1 MANGELHDCDD
12 ASALLAFVRAE
23 RQAEAR
29 ASANLLASAVA
40 WAAMHSTDSPDE
52 AASLVPG
59 SQEPVA
65 IAGEGAPLVAEF
77 SVLEFAAALG
87 LSTDAGRIYLGDA
100 VELAHRLPR
109 IYGRVQALDL
119 PVWKAR
125 RIAKST
131 SDLPMEGA
139 AYVDAY
145 LHAVAHK
152 VSIAQLDRTVEEARV
167 TYDPAEGRARRE
179 ASFEKRHF
187 DIESQQVS
195 FDGTVDVH
203 GTLDLADALDLE
215 DAVARRARELG
226 ALGLDVPVD
235 IRRSIAVGDLARR
248 QLSLELNA
256 GEPEGRQR
264 KRPRQVVLHVHL
276 SDAALG
282 TTTSDDLHLARVEE
296 TRSFVSADQVRTWCA
311 NSDTQVTV
319 KPVIDLDGHV
329 HVDAYETP
337 DRLRERQVLLQHSC
351 VFPWC
356 RKPARR
362 CDCDHIDPAARG
374 GPTCD
379 CNIAPLCRRHHRAKT
394 HTRWRYDKL
403 DDTTFVWRSPNGLLM
418 KRDHAGTIPLDTLQ
432 P

>member
-1 MANGELHDCDD
+1 MANGELLDCDD
-12 ASALLAFVRAE
+12 AAALLAFVRA
-23 RQAEAR
+23 RRTVAARAEAD
-29 ASANLLASAVA
+29 LLASAVA
-40 WAAMHSTDSPDE
+40 WAAMHSTESLDE

-65 IAGEGAPLVAEF
+65 IAGEGAPLISEF

-87 LSTDAGRIYLGDA
+87 LSTDAGRIHLGDA
-100 VELAHRLPR
+100 VELAHRLPNL
-109 IYGRVQALDL
+109 YGRVQALDL

-125 RIAKST
+125 RIAKAT
-131 SDLPMEGA
+131 NDLPMEGA
-139 AYVDAY
+139 AYVDAH

-167 TYDPAEGRARRE
+167 TYDPAEARARRE
-179 ASFEKRHF
+179 AAFEKRHF
-187 DIESQQVS
+187 DIDRQQVS

-226 ALGLDVPVD
+226 QLGLDVPVD

-248 QLSLELNA
+248 QLSLELNT
-256 GEPEGRQR
+256 GEPAADDPRR
-264 KRPRQVVLHVHL
+264 KRPRQVLLHVHL
-276 SDAALG
+276 SEAALAG
-282 TTTSDDLHLARVEE
+282 AGNELHLARVEE
-296 TRSFVSADQVRTWCA
+296 TRSFVSAEQVKTWCA
-311 NSDTQVTV
+311 NGDTQVVV
-319 KPVIDLDGHV
+319 KPVIDLADHV

-403 DDTTFVWRSPNGLLM
+403 DETTFVWQSPNGLLI
-418 KRDHAGTIPLDTLQ
+418 KRDHTGTTELT
-432 P
+432 

>member
-1 MANGELHDCDD
+1 MANGEVHDCDD
-12 ASALLAFVRAE
+12 ASALLAFVRSE
-23 RQAEAR
+23 RQAEAQ

-40 WAAMHSTDSPDE
+40 WAAMHSTESLDE

-59 SQEPVA
+59 SQERVA

-131 SDLPMEGA
+131 ADLPMQGA
-139 AYVDAY
+139 AYVDAH
-145 LHAVAHK
+145 LAPVAHK

-167 TYDPAEGRARRE
+167 TYDPAEAKARWE
-179 ASFEKRHF
+179 AAFEKRHF

-226 ALGLDVPVD
+226 QLGLDVPVD

-256 GEPEGRQR
+256 GEPDDRQR

-276 SDAALG
+276 SEAALAG
-282 TTTSDDLHLARVEE
+282 AGSDLHLARVEE
-296 TRSFVSADQVRTWCA
+296 TRSFVSAEQVKTWCG
-311 NSDTQVTV
+311 NSDTQVV
-319 KPVIDLDGHV
+319 LKPVIDLAGHV
-329 HVDAYETP
+329 HIDAYETP

-403 DDTTFVWRSPNGLLM
+403 DDTTFAWQSPNGLAF
-418 KRDHAGTIPLDTLQ
+418 KRDHTGTTELT
-432 P
+432 

>member
-12 ASALLAFVRAE
+12 AAALLAFVRAE
-23 RQAEAR
+23 RLTEAR

-40 WAAMHSTDSPDE
+40 WAAMHSTEALHE
-52 AASLVPG
+52 AAAIWMPG
-59 SQEPVA
+59 HEQEMA
-65 IAGEGAPLVAEF
+65 IAGPGAPLVAEF

-109 IYGRVQALDL
+109 IYARTQALDL

-125 RIAKST
+125 RIAKAT
-131 SDLPMEGA
+131 NDLPMEGA
-139 AYVDAY
+139 AYVDAH

-152 VSIAQLDRTVEEARV
+152 ISIAQLDRTVEEARV
-167 TYDPAEGRARRE
+167 TYDPGEAKARWE
-179 ASFEKRHF
+179 AAFEKRHF
-187 DIESQQVS
+187 DIDSQQVS

-226 ALGLDVPVD
+226 QLGLDVPVD

-256 GEPEGRQR
+256 EDDRLNSER
-264 KRPRQVVLHVHL
+264 KRPRQVLLHVHV
-276 SDAALG
+276 SEAALAG
-282 TTTSDDLHLARVEE
+282 AGSELHLARVEE
-296 TRSFVSADQVRTWCA
+296 TRSFVTAEQVKTWCA
-311 NSDTQVTV
+311 NPDTQVV
-319 KPVIDLDGHV
+319 IKPVIDLDGHV
-329 HVDAYETP
+329 HADAYETP

-379 CNIAPLCRRHHRAKT
+379 CNISPLCRRHHRAKT

-403 DDTTFVWRSPNGLLM
+403 DDTTFVWRSPNGLLFR
-418 KRDHAGTIPLDTLQ
+418 RDHTGTTELT
-432 P
+432 

>member
-1 MANGELHDCDD
+1 MANGELLDCDD

-29 ASANLLASAVA
+29 AAANLMASAVA
-40 WAAMHSTDSPDE
+40 WAAMHSTESLDE

-77 SVLEFAAALG
+77 SVFEFAAALG

-109 IYGRVQALDL
+109 LYGRVQALDL
-119 PVWKAR
+119 PAWKAR
-125 RIAKST
+125 RIAKAT

-139 AYVDAY
+139 AYVDAH
-145 LHAVAHK
+145 LHTVAHK

-167 TYDPAEGRARRE
+167 TFDPAEAQARQVAAHE
-179 ASFEKRHF
+179 ARHF

-215 DAVARRARELG
+215 DAVARRAREFG
-226 ALGLDVPVD
+226 QLGLDVALD

-256 GEPEGRQR
+256 EDPRR

-276 SDAALG
+276 SEAALG
-282 TTTSDDLHLARVEE
+282 DPTGDDLHLARVEE
-296 TRSFVSADQVRTWCA
+296 TRSFVSAEQVKTWCA
-311 NSDTQVTV
+311 NGDTQVIV
-319 KPVIDLDGHV
+319 KPVIDLAGHV

-403 DDTTFVWRSPNGLLM
+403 DDTTFVWRSPNGLLF
-418 KRDHAGTIPLDTLQ
+418 KRDHTGTIPLDTLQ

>member
-1 MANGELHDCDD
+1 MANDQLHDCDD
-12 ASALLAFVRAE
+12 APALLAFVRAE

-40 WAAMHSTDSPDE
+40 WAAMHSTESLHE
-52 AASLVPG
+52 AAAIWVPG
-59 SQEPVA
+59 QDEEMA
-65 IAGEGAPLVAEF
+65 IAGPGAPLVAEF

-131 SDLPMEGA
+131 ADLPMEGA
-139 AYVDAY
+139 AHVDAH
-145 LHAVAHK
+145 LHTVAHK

-167 TYDPAEGRARRE
+167 TYDPAEARARWE
-179 ASFEKRHF
+179 AAFEKRHF
-187 DIESQQVS
+187 DIDSQQVS

-226 ALGLDVPVD
+226 QLGLDVPVD

-248 QLSLELNA
+248 QLSLELNTQ
-256 GEPEGRQR
+256 EPEDPQR

-276 SDAALG
+276 SEAALG
-282 TTTSDDLHLARVEE
+282 TTGGDDLHLVRVEE
-296 TRSFVSADQVRTWCA
+296 TRSFVSAEQVKTWCA
-311 NSDTQVTV
+311 NGDTQVIV
-319 KPVIDLDGHV
+319 KPVIDLADHV

-337 DRLRERQVLLQHSC
+337 DRLKERQVLLQHSC

-379 CNIAPLCRRHHRAKT
+379 CNIGPLCRRHHRAKT

-403 DDTTFVWRSPNGLLM
+403 DDTTFVWRSPNGLLF
-418 KRDHAGTIPLDTLQ
+418 KRDHTGTTELTP
-432 P
+432 PP

>member
-1 MANGELHDCDD
+1 MANGEFHDGDD
-12 ASALLAFVRAE
+12 AAALLAFVRA
-23 RQAEAR
+23 RRTVAAQAEAD
-29 ASANLLASAVA
+29 LLASAVA
-40 WAAMHSTDSPDE
+40 WAAMHSTDALDV
-52 AASLVPG
+52 AAVTVFG
-59 SQEPVA
+59 AQDA
-65 IAGEGAPLVAEF
+65 ATIAGEGAPLVAEF

-100 VELAHRLPR
+100 VELAHRLPNL
-109 IYGRVQALDL
+109 YGRVQALDL
-119 PVWKAR
+119 PAWKAR

-131 SDLPMEGA
+131 ADLPMEGA
-139 AYVDAY
+139 AYVDAH

-167 TYDPAEGRARRE
+167 TYDPAEAKARWE
-179 ASFEKRHF
+179 AAFEKRHF

-226 ALGLDVPVD
+226 QLGLDVPVD

-248 QLSLELNA
+248 QLSLELNT
-256 GEPEGRQR
+256 GEPDDRQR
-264 KRPRQVVLHVHL
+264 KRPRQVVLHVHV
-276 SDAALG
+276 SEAALG
-282 TTTSDDLHLARVEE
+282 TTGGDDLHLARVEE
-296 TRSFVSADQVRTWCA
+296 TRSFVSAEQVKTWCA
-311 NSDTQVTV
+311 NSDTQVVV
-319 KPVIDLDGHV
+319 KPVIDLHGHV

-403 DDTTFVWRSPNGLLM
+403 DDTTFAWQTPNGLLF
-418 KRDHAGTIPLDTLQ
+418 KRDHIGTTELT
-432 P
+432 

>member
-1 MANGELHDCDD
+1 MANGELHDCED

-29 ASANLLASAVA
+29 AAANLLASAVA
-40 WAAMHSTDSPDE
+40 WAAMHSTESFDE

-100 VELAHRLPR
+100 VELAHRLPNL
-109 IYGRVQALDL
+109 YGRVQALDL
-119 PVWKAR
+119 PVWRAR
-125 RIAKST
+125 RIAKAT

-139 AYVDAY
+139 AYVDAH

-167 TYDPAEGRARRE
+167 TYDPAEAKARWE
-179 ASFEKRHF
+179 AAFEARHF

-226 ALGLDVPVD
+226 QLGLDVALD

-248 QLSLELNA
+248 QLALELNTE
-256 GEPEGRQR
+256 EPEDRQR

-296 TRSFVSADQVRTWCA
+296 TRSFVSADQVKTWCA

-337 DRLRERQVLLQHSC
+337 DRLRERQVLLQHAC

-379 CNIAPLCRRHHRAKT
+379 CNIGPLCRRHHRAKT

-403 DDTTFVWRSPNGLLM
+403 DDTTFVWQTPNGLLFR
-418 KRDHAGTIPLDTLQ
+418 RDHIGTTELT
-432 P
+432 